1 MILLANAKKLLEQN
15 MFVLFWKEE
24 EKQHKDTYL
33 NTFSMKLRLL
43 ILEVSFYICLKRG
56 DEMPTLQI
64 PEPYPK
70 QIEFFKAKGIRI
82 AYGGA

>member
-1 MILLANAKKLLEQN
+1 
-15 MFVLFWKEE
+15 
-24 EKQHKDTYL
+24 
-33 NTFSMKLRLL
+33 MKLRLL

>member
-1 MILLANAKKLLEQN
+1 
-15 MFVLFWKEE
+15 
-24 EKQHKDTYL
+24 
-33 NTFSMKLRLL
+33 
-43 ILEVSFYICLKRG
+43 
-56 DEMPTLQI
+56 MPTLQI